1 MKDYNR
7 AENKVLKPDAARI
20 SADKSAY
27 SPAKSKASGASE
39 TGSSARLGGHGS
51 SGNKS
56 RHHRYGG
63 FKGTALVVLLTF
75 SMVFASLLGA
85 FADDLVNTVPTSEAP
100 GGTFYSNEIHTG
112 FDNYN
117 VTADDGPGY
126 GPYTVAGVQQSQ
138 STTSPTSFA
147 AGLPL
152 GTIFIDQDMITG
164 VPVPAPEVVSKDTAI
179 IAGLTNDVND
189 TNQMGYDGTK
199 PGAIKLIPGKVNE
212 LKGELFK
219 VTYSDAAIL
228 PNGDRA
234 DLVITYSNAKIVIDE
249 RYLAAPDGTT
259 YYEKPWVDATYESTT
274 PPGVGST
281 QLLLDGETV
290 YRSNSGKFYVRRK
303 VGSANRYYLIHC
315 SPATSQPT
323 NLSDTGRTIDYLGTT
338 YKVYSDGT
346 KEYIKP
352 DNQQY
357 YNGAAIL
364 ARGNALNRGGSD
376 TTNFRDVIK

>member
-1 MKDYNR
+1 MLKNKKSEYANGEMTGKEGAEVRRGRTRRIRRHR
-7 AENKVLKPDAARI
+7 ATRVFALILALAMVLT
-20 SADKSAY
+20 SADFGALG
-27 SPAKSKASGASE
+27 KAIGGPI
-39 TGSSARLGGHGS
+39 GSFVS
-51 SGNKS
+51 SL
-56 RHHRYGG
+56 
-63 FKGTALVVLLTF
+63 FKGSGPNKAK
-75 SMVFASLLGA
+75 
-85 FADDLVNTVPTSEAP
+85 ADDLVNTVPSSEAP

-117 VTADDGPGY
+117 ATAEDGPGY

-164 VPVPAPEVVSKDTAI
+164 VPVPVPEVVSKDTAI
-179 IAGLTNDVND
+179 IAGLTNNVND

-259 YYEKPWVDATYESTT
+259 YYEKPWIDATYESTN
-274 PPGVGST
+274 PAGVGDT
-281 QLLLDGETV
+281 GLRLDGEAV
-290 YRSNSGKFYVRRK
+290 YRSNSGKFYVRRR
-303 VGSANRYYLIHC
+303 VGTANRYFLIHC

-323 NLSDTGRTIDYLGTT
+323 NPSDTGRTINYLGTT

-346 KEYIKP
+346 EE
-352 DNQQY
+352 
-357 YNGAAIL
+357 
-364 ARGNALNRGGSD
+364 
-376 TTNFRDVIK
+376 